1 MNYAKS
7 HDDNVILHNS
17 KKIVETLT
25 SLKEEKVFKK
35 VNIINDVDSDFKAQN
50 SKDKILLNH
59 QELIKCMETH
69 MKLGD

>member
-17 KKIVETLT
+17 KKIVETIS

-35 VNIINDVDSDFKAQN
+35 VNIINDVDSDFKA
-50 SKDKILLNH
+50 
-59 QELIKCMETH
+59 
-69 MKLGD
+69 